1 MTVFAFSTLALLVFV
16 AVALLVRAPRPEGD
30 LADPR
35 PDYARG
41 VLQGS
46 SLALAA
52 RLFDSSDYH
61 WLRDEVGFPRL
72 ARELE
77 RRRRRLALCWLDDLR
92 RTFLEWVRTPDPQA
106 LSGDPPQRDWALLAA
121 TLRIH
126 LLLAYAFFVVRF
138 FGPYHRLVP
147 SFGWLEALAP
157 RRVEKPASPGLNLPS

>member
-1 MTVFAFSTLALLVFV
+1 MTVLAYSTLALLLIVV
-16 AVALLVRAPRPEGD
+16 VALLLCAPRTGSE
-30 LADPR
+30 LAEPR
-35 PDYARG
+35 SDYARG
-41 VLQGS
+41 ILDGS
-46 SLALAA
+46 SFALAV

-61 WLRDEVGFPRL
+61 WLKEEVGFPRL

-92 RTFLEWVRTPDPQA
+92 RIFLEWVRTPDPQA
-106 LSGDPPQRDWALLAA
+106 LAGDPPRRDWALLAA

-126 LLLAYAFFVVRF
+126 LLLAYAYFVVRF

-157 RRVEKPASPGLNLPS
+157 RRVEEHPSPGVNLPS